1 MKIPMDTNLSG
12 ITVYCASSVTVA
24 NVYFEAAE
32 RLGKEIARR
41 GLPLITGAG
50 SMGLMGA
57 INNAVIK
64 EGGTT
69 IGVIPQFMVD
79 RGWHHKGLS
88 KLEITDGMHS
98 RKELMAQLSQ
108 AAIALPGGIGTF
120 EELLEIITWRQLG
133 LYSGNIV
140 ILNINGY
147 YNHLIEMLDTAI
159 EQQFMKADHKEL
171 WKVALTPEE
180 AVEMAL
186 SHYTALNFSAKF

>member
-1 MKIPMDTNLSG
+1 MKKNLSG

-24 NVYFEAAE
+24 KVYFEAAE
-32 RLGKEIARR
+32 SLGKEIARR

-57 INNAVIK
+57 VNDAAIK
-64 EGGTT
+64 AGGMT

-88 KLEITDGMHS
+88 RLEITDGMHR
-98 RKELMAQLSQ
+98 RKELMAELSR

-133 LYSGNIV
+133 LYHGNIV
-140 ILNINGY
+140 ILNVNGY
-147 YNHLIEMLDTAI
+147 YDKLLDMLDTAI
-159 EQQFMKADHKEL
+159 EQKFMKPDHKML
-171 WKVALTPEE
+171 WSVAQSPEE
-180 AVEMAL
+180 AIEMAL
-186 SHYTALNFSAKF
+186 SDDNKQIFSAKF

>member
-1 MKIPMDTNLSG
+1 MEKNLPG

-24 NVYFEAAE
+24 KVYFEAAE
-32 RLGKEIARR
+32 SLGKEIVRR

-57 INNAVIK
+57 VNDAAIK
-64 EGGTT
+64 AGGIT

-88 KLEITDGMHS
+88 RLEITDGMHS
-98 RKELMAQLSQ
+98 RKELMAELSR

-133 LYSGNIV
+133 LYHGNIV
-140 ILNINGY
+140 ILNVNGY
-147 YNHLIEMLDTAI
+147 YDDLLKMLDTAI
-159 EQQFMKADHKEL
+159 GQKFMKPDHKML
-171 WKVALTPEE
+171 WSVAQSPEE
-180 AVEMAL
+180 AIEMAL
-186 SHYTALNFSAKF
+186 SGDNKQIFSAKF